1 MPTMP
6 EASGPGGPTGRQP
19 RGWGLPLFSL
29 AMGGVMWA
37 ASWAGGHPLAGL
49 FMFGVMASLGAVF
62 VIGRRSETLRM
73 MAAGRRADERWR
85 SIDLQATA
93 LAGLVLIT
101 AVLAGF
107 VWEIAHGRTGNPYGL
122 LGAIAGVAY
131 LLALI
136 WLRWRS

>member
-6 EASGPGGPTGRQP
+6 EATGPERSSGREPG
-19 RGWGLPLFSL
+19 GWGLPLFSL
-29 AMGGVMWA
+29 AMGGVLWV

-49 FMFGVMASLGAVF
+49 AMFGVMAAFAAIF
-62 VIGRRSETLRM
+62 VIGRRSESLRM

-107 VWEIAHGRTGNPYGL
+107 VWEIAHGRTGN
-122 LGAIAGVAY
+122 
-131 LLALI
+131 
-136 WLRWRS
+136 RS